1 MRWWFLAG
9 VEAAENGPALDPLPG
24 EVGGRVVG
32 TEAGAGTQMIMM
44 PYG

>member
-32 TEAGAGTQMIMM
+32 RGGAGTQMIMM